1 MVDFSKPTSRGD
13 VLRNNT
19 VQDKSILGSLLRKVI
34 FYSINSIISF
44 FSQKPMPV
52 KGSAFLV
59 RWAVEMWMPQVSGN
73 HVVLQAEQW
82 REGRQLDGL
91 HLMKYYRVK
100 DVQYSWLSFTYGLV
114 SWFWLQ
120 QKRPHGLCLS
130 WQCFLSEQ
138 TMPLV
143 IKPQEMK
150 MNRIG
155 GKEWDLLAVVSRD
168 LGQSHQR
175 GAEAVITT

>member
-1 MVDFSKPTSRGD
+1 MEGGTATGWSASDE
-13 VLRNNT
+13 
-19 VQDKSILGSLLRKVI
+19 ILQ
-34 FYSINSIISF
+34 
-44 FSQKPMPV
+44 SQGCPILM
-52 KGSAFLV
+52 AFLHIWT
-59 RWAVEMWMPQVSGN
+59 RFMILAS
-73 HVVLQAEQW
+73 AETTPW
-82 REGRQLDGL
+82 
-91 HLMKYYRVK
+91 
-100 DVQYSWLSFTYGLV
+100 S
-114 SWFWLQ
+114 
-120 QKRPHGLCLS
+120 LS